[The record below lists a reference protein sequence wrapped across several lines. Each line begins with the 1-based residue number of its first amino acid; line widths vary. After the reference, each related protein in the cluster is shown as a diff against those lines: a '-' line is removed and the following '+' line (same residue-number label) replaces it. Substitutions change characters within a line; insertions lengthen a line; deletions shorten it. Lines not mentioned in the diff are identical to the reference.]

1 MSNVTFS
8 ANGLPIHSDPEIM
21 GGVPVF
27 VGTRVPARTLFDYL
41 MDGCSLAEFLDNFP
55 TVKSEQAIQ
64 LLEFASRHILG
75 KVEPS

>member
-1 MSNVTFS
+1 MSTVTIS

-27 VGTRVPARTLFDYL
+27 VGTRVPVRTLFDYL
-41 MDGCSLAEFLDNFP
+41 MDGCSLTEFLDNFP

-64 LLEFASRHILG
+64 LLESASKRILE
-75 KVEPS
+75 KVESL